1 METQYKIALLIDAE
15 NVSKKYIKLI
25 LDEISEYGVVTYKRV
40 YGDFTN
46 PGVSSWKNNLMDYAM
61 TPVFQI
67 NYTKGKNASD
77 SAMVIDAMDILYSGK
92 VNAFCLVTSD
102 SDFTKL
108 AIRLREAGMLVVGMG
123 EQKTPGSLVAACET
137 FKFLDLLY
145 RESAAEE
152 PALEKASALER
163 EPAQEKASPL
173 GKEAAAEVEP
183 VPEKESGPEKR
194 AASDRE
200 NVSGE
205 KKAQKNGERDRRG
218 ESVCSEENGD
228 KAGLA
233 RSGAAHQ
240 ENGPKNSQD
249 AESREETPE
258 TLSGE
263 NSVPSKEAVGTEI
276 AAIINSRSD
285 EEGWANL
292 ADIGNLITKRVP
304 GFDPRN
310 YGVGKK
316 LKTFIE
322 SYDCFETLELPNPK
336 NEFLK
341 IVYVRNK

>member
-46 PGVSSWKNNLMDYAM
+46 PGVAAWKNNLMDYAM

-77 SAMVIDAMDILYSGK
+77 SAMVIDAMDILYSGR

-145 RESAAEE
+145 RESAAE
-152 PALEKASALER
+152 KSAPVK
-163 EPAQEKASPL
+163 EPAQEK
-173 GKEAAAEVEP
+173 EP
-183 VPEKESGPEKR
+183 VTDREAVQEKESAAMKDSDSVKDSDSAKESAPEKKS
-194 AASDRE
+194 APDKESA
-200 NVSGE
+200 SGE
-205 KKAQKNGERDRRG
+205 KKLQKNGQKNAQTG
-218 ESVCSEENGD
+218 ENPEE
-228 KAGLA
+228 
-233 RSGAAHQ
+233 AA
-240 ENGPKNSQD
+240 
-249 AESREETPE
+249 ETP
-258 TLSGE
+258 SGE
-263 NSVPSKEAVGTEI
+263 NSVPSKRAVGTEI
-276 AAIINSRSD
+276 RAIINSRSD

-292 ADIGNLITKRVP
+292 ADIGNLLTKRVP

-322 SYDCFETLELPNPK
+322 SYNCFETLEIPNPK